1 MGQSGTLRNCKPSNN
16 LRWVCQVDIGIW
28 MSRAVLAHKL
38 ELRTS
43 RNPRAT
49 WNLRNWPQGYV
60 EGEENR
66 LFVACE
72 GKWIGYFKL
81 APYMIW
87 NRFDTAVPY
96 TLVFDTRTWTPTQ
109 HVPVHRFRGFTHN
122 VPAAAEPTA
131 TNERHSEMQ

>member
-1 MGQSGTLRNCKPSNN
+1 MGQIETLVKCISNNN

-28 MSRAVLAHKL
+28 MSRTVLAHKL

-43 RNPRAT
+43 RNPNAT
-49 WNLRNWPQGYV
+49 WNLRNWPAGYV

-81 APYMIW
+81 AQGMLW
-87 NRFDTAVPY
+87 NRFDTVVPY
-96 TLVFDTRTWTPTQ
+96 TLIFATRTWTPIQ
-109 HVPVHRFRGFTHN
+109 HVPVPRFRGFTYK

-131 TNERHSEMQ
+131 TS